1 MPGIPG
7 GPSAAATCVAG
18 GPPRTCHASPRCAP
32 QLVPRRRI
40 SSRPSAGVVRNCYMC
55 CMNENFGEMKI
66 RVRKLDEMLLAD
78 PGLIHGRLD
87 FAAAVSRARRLLRDG
102 DRSREPSAVL
112 RAAVEKAELLGRGIP

>member
-1 MPGIPG
+1 M
-7 GPSAAATCVAG
+7 AATMWQAG
-18 GPPRTCHASPRCAP
+18 RSRSAMPLGGAPPGCCRAGEF
-32 QLVPRRRI
+32 RR
-40 SSRPSAGVVRNCYMC
+40 PLGGVVPCCYIYW
-55 CMNENFGEMKI
+55 MNGNFGEMKI
-66 RVRKLDEMLLAD
+66 RVRKLDERLLAD

>member
-1 MPGIPG
+1 M
-7 GPSAAATCVAG
+7 AG
-18 GPPRTCHASPRCAP
+18 GPLRLCHA
-32 QLVPRRRI
+32 PRR
-40 SSRPSAGVVRNCYMC
+40 SAPPAAAAPANFVVPSAGVVPCCYIYW
-55 CMNENFGEMKI
+55 MNGNFGEMKI
-66 RVRKLDEMLLAD
+66 RVRKLDERLLAD